1 MARKQALYDV
11 LHTEHQKFLNARQTD
26 SERNLLVFPPSRF
39 ADIGQTLFANLNDGG
54 FCTLLVSGRSD
65 WNPQSHYYEAAR
77 IAARK
82 GRTIVRAFL
91 IPIRSALHDAALH
104 EHWRLDAAAGIKV
117 EAYMIGDLIASS
129 ELPPTQSLEFGIWD
143 NEVACVSVRQESG
156 STTAQT
162 IEWSVTKRP
171 EDLQLFQGLRLLIEA
186 RAEKLSVGSDG
197 APSFRNL
204 EEPMLVSAPLAYQ
217 LAPILCRGSQ
227 IAEDDCSWYHS
238 IWQYLRLFNM
248 VSTPTWHADF
258 YFNSLTSAVRGV
270 ASPRILI
277 SGTADYS
284 MLAHAIWA
292 LGALTSASRIT
303 VVDLC
308 ETPLLLCKWYA
319 KFVGAPVETVNTDIL
334 RFQPTEL
341 FDVIVTDAF
350 LTRFSAAA
358 RLKIVQKWTTML
370 RPGGTIITTVRI
382 EPRMGKDVVG
392 STKSEV
398 GSFRRRAKSHAQKW
412 SDFLTLSPDQIAN
425 HAQIYAEKMV
435 SHSCRS
441 PDEIAAVFRA
451 SNLVPELVVEGVP
464 GEMRSTQYAR
474 ICARKADV

>member
-1 MARKQALYDV
+1 MAPKQTLYDV
-11 LHTEHQKFLNARQTD
+11 LHAEHLKFLNAQQAD
-26 SERNLLVFPPSRF
+26 SERNILGFPPSRF
-39 ADIGQTLFANLNDGG
+39 ADIGHTLFANLNNGG

-77 IAARK
+77 TAARK
-82 GRTIVRAFL
+82 GRAITRAFL

-104 EHWRLDAAAGIKV
+104 EHWKLDAAAGIQV
-117 EAYMIGDLIASS
+117 EAYMIGELISSS

-143 NEVACVSVRQESG
+143 DEVACVSVRQESG
-156 STTAQT
+156 STMAQT
-162 IEWSVTKRP
+162 IEWSVTKRL
-171 EDLQLFQGLRLLIEA
+171 EDLQLFRGLRSLIET

-197 APSFRNL
+197 APTFRSL

-238 IWQYLRLFNM
+238 IWQYLRLFDM
-248 VSTPTWHADF
+248 VSTPTWHAEF
-258 YFNSLTSAVRGV
+258 YFNSLTTALRGV
-270 ASPRILI
+270 AAPRILI

-292 LGALTSASRIT
+292 LGTQTSASRIT

-319 KFVGAPVETVNTDIL
+319 KFVGAPVETVNTDIR

-350 LTRFSAAA
+350 LTRFSATA
-358 RLKIVQKWTTML
+358 RVEIVQKWAEML

-382 EPRMGKDVVG
+382 EPRISKEVVG
-392 STKSEV
+392 STKTEV
-398 GSFRRRAKSHAQKW
+398 GNFRRRAKSEAQKW
-412 SDFLTLSPDQIAN
+412 RDFLTLSPDQIAN
-425 HAQIYAEKMV
+425 HAQIYAEKMI

-441 PDEIAAVFRA
+441 PDEIAEVFRA
-451 SNLVPELVVEGVP
+451 SNLIPELIVEGVP

-474 ICARKADV
+474 ICARKADI